1 MEYVILPQTKY
12 RLLNH
17 KLKTPAMQIRWK
29 GYLFFPMHNGHF
41 FDSYFAFKLVQL
53 RNTEYGHKFG
63 DIISKVV
70 LDQFKSITLQKELR
84 EIPVGD

>member
-1 MEYVILPQTKY
+1 
-12 RLLNH
+12 
-17 KLKTPAMQIRWK
+17 MQIRLK

-53 RNTEYGHKFG
+53 RNTEYGYKFG
-63 DIISKVV
+63 YTTSKVV

-84 EIPVGD
+84 EISVGD